1 MTRPYRNGAAGSPVA
16 ITPVHQLALG
26 LSADYAAGLSEIP
39 LDPGAGGRS
48 IAESA
53 LQPGDIL
60 VSTTRDRVSGLIR
73 GVTDSQVS
81 HAAIVLKNGQV
92 AESLGSGVGV
102 KSITEALSDDVLAVA
117 LRPIPN
123 LTSTQVD
130 QLDAWVRTQTGVPY
144 NFVGVGGQGL
154 FRLTAGACDH
164 LGVAR
169 GACEAA
175 RQRVVLSTAG
185 DNSWFCS
192 ELVFAAFQRIG
203 HVLGSQPAASQA
215 PSDIATLMGGRLA
228 YVGHARYD
236 PTAFSQSLALSRGL
250 SATPSLDVQALIR
263 AAVADGLSET
273 EARALYADMG
283 VLTSPATSAGLS
295 ARSLDARPA
304 RTLPEARILGSINDP
319 RGRAVVRAIDQAIQ
333 RAGLGGGTTVQA
345 LVASL
350 RARPLTTI
358 GFGPAAN
365 AGIFVAASVGAGFL
379 ICSDGRV
386 GVYVQGSSG
395 VGWVGS
401 ATVGGYVTVMMGGPD
416 TFDGRSQMLSV
427 SGGPSEGPGV
437 EFQYITT
444 MEGRFAGYAFGLTAS
459 LGVPLLTAIEATYQ
473 IGEGSQRSG
482 RPFSA
487 VGQGI
492 GSYSRAVSSG
502 QGLSGSLSTD
512 RTVEVRL
519 RGFIPS
525 PAVALI
531 DERVPMAG
539 GCYVGD
545 GRSFSY
551 SGGTH
556 RFQLTGRVTI
566 PSGGGGGTVAI
577 IDRDWGESQAF
588 PDSMTVHP
596 AGRPFWWRDLLPGAT
611 PSRRARH
618 PVADDNLVLRPRA
631 AGVFSAIPAGHTII
645 QALVIGA
652 NPLASGSPTIDAD
665 LSLDFYYDGG
675 TLKCRVSGDHDGFPA
690 YELYLDGRLVYSHDP
705 VAQSQSPV
713 SLFPPAEFDVDFVT
727 ALSAGTLGHGRAF
740 DAPTSAAPASA
751 GTREGAQGPV
761 RWRVAQLD
769 GPHPAGAAEGT
780 FQPASF
786 EALGR
791 IEAPAGGEISAR
803 FPVTFEASGS
813 QIRNVRIADPTV
825 QASAVGWTLNVD
837 GAVDL
842 SGGAAALRFTYRFAS
857 ADGGGDTLTLTYA
870 LNPNG
875 EVKRTAAWASTGGAP
890 GSAKPLSAWD
900 EPRRAYA

>member
-1 MTRPYRNGAAGSPVA
+1 MTRPYRTGAV
-16 ITPVHQLALG
+16 TPVQRLALG
-26 LSADYAAGLSEIP
+26 LSAGYAGSLSDIP

-53 LQPGDIL
+53 LQPGDVL

-102 KSITEALSDDVLAVA
+102 KPISEALSDDVLAVA
-117 LRPIPN
+117 LRPVPP

-130 QLDAWVRTQTGVPY
+130 QLDAWVRTQIGVPY
-144 NFVGVGGQGL
+144 NYIGVGGQGL
-154 FRLTAGACDH
+154 FRLTTGACDH
-164 LGVAR
+164 LGFAR
-169 GACEAA
+169 DACERA
-175 RQRVVLSTAG
+175 RHRVVMSTAG

-192 ELVFAAFQRIG
+192 ELVIQAFQRVG
-203 HVLGSQPAASQA
+203 HPLGNQPAMSQA
-215 PSDIATLMGGRLA
+215 PSDIAALMGSRLA

-236 PTAFSQSLALSRGL
+236 PAAFSQSVAMSRGL
-250 SATPSLDVQALIR
+250 SAEPALDIGALVR
-263 AAVADGLSET
+263 AAVADGLTEA

-283 VLTSPATSAGLS
+283 IAPPVAGSAGLS
-295 ARSLDARPA
+295 RGLDASGA
-304 RTLPEARILGSINDP
+304 RTIPQGRVLGSINDP
-319 RGRAVVRAIDQAIQ
+319 RGRAVMRAIDQAIQ
-333 RAGLGGGTTVQA
+333 RAGLSGGTTVQA
-345 LVASL
+345 MVASL
-350 RARPLTTI
+350 GSRPLTTI
-358 GFGPAAN
+358 GIGLAGN
-365 AGIFVAASVGAGFL
+365 AGLFIAASVGAGFL

-386 GVYVQGSSG
+386 GTYSQNSSG

-401 ATVGGYVTVMMGGPD
+401 ITGGVYVTAMKGGPE
-416 TFDGRSQMLSV
+416 TFDGRSQMITV
-427 SGGPSEGPGV
+427 SAGPSEGPGI
-437 EFQYITT
+437 EYQHIMT
-444 MEGRFAGYAFGLTAS
+444 MDGRFAGFAFGVTGS
-459 LGVPLLTAIEATYQ
+459 LGVPLLTAIEGTYQ
-473 IGEGSQRSG
+473 IGEGRQRSG
-482 RPFSA
+482 RPFA
-487 VGQGI
+487 VGQGV
-492 GSYSRAVSSG
+492 GSYSRAVSG
-502 QGLSGSLSTD
+502 GLGLTRALTAD
-512 RTVEVRL
+512 RVVEVRL

-545 GRSFSY
+545 GRTFSY

-566 PSGGGGGTVAI
+566 PSGGGGGGVTI
-577 IDRDWGESQAF
+577 TDRDWGESQAF

-596 AGRPFWWRDLLPGAT
+596 AGRPFWWRDLLPGAA

-618 PVADDNLVLRPRA
+618 PVADDNLVLRPKA
-631 AGVFSAIPAGHTII
+631 AGVFSSIPAGHTII

-665 LSLDFYYDGG
+665 LALDFYYDGG
-675 TLKCRVSGDHDGFPA
+675 ALKCRVSGDHDGFPA

-705 VAQSQSPV
+705 VAQSQTPV

-727 ALSAGTLGHGRAF
+727 SLSAGSLGYGARGF
-740 DAPTSAAPASA
+740 DAPSSAAPAPA
-751 GTREGAQGPV
+751 GSRDGSQGPV
-761 RWRVAQLD
+761 RWRLAQLD
-769 GPHPAGAAEGT
+769 GPHPAGASDGT
-780 FQPASF
+780 FQPVSF

-791 IEAPAGGEISAR
+791 IEAPTGGEISAR

-825 QASAVGWTLNVD
+825 QASAVGWTLNVENT
-837 GAVDL
+837 VDT
-842 SGGAAALRFTYRFAS
+842 GGGPATLRFNYRFAS
-857 ADGGGDTLTLTYA
+857 SDGGGDTLTLTYV

-875 EVKRTAAWASTGGAP
+875 EVKRTASWASTGGAP
-890 GSAKPLSAWD
+890 GSAKPLSARD